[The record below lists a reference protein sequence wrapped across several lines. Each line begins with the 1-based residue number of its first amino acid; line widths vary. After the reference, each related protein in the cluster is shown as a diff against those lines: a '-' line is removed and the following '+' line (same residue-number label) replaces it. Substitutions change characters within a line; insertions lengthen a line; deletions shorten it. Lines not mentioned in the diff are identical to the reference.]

1 VQTDIAAERQ
11 QRLEQGL
18 CTRCGAPALDGAELC
33 REHLVDKRRR
43 DARWRSDQRAARQAA
58 GFCVWCPSSGP
69 PARVKSG
76 ETSCLPCRVRRRR
89 LPRAVEGVDKGVD
102 KEQRIAAATCKHG
115 DGRRR
120 YHGTGRRGQ
129 QPAARLNL
137 QDARRAQERFEAFQ
151 AGVTLLTSDEA
162 KTWTRGQRERV
173 EKATASCGE
182 SASRHIDDVLER
194 LGHFQVRHG
203 KRDGE

>member
-33 REHLVDKRRR
+33 REHLADKRKR
-43 DARWRSDQRAARQAA
+43 DARWRTDQRDARRVA
-58 GFCVWCPSSGP
+58 GLCVWCPSSG
-69 PARVKSG
+69 
-76 ETSCLPCRVRRRR
+76 R

-102 KEQRIAAATCKHG
+102 KEQRIAVATCRHA
-115 DGRRR
+115 DGRTR
-120 YHGTGRRGQ
+120 YHGTRRRGQ
-129 QPAARLNL
+129 QPAARLNM

-151 AGVTLLTSDEA
+151 AGVRLLASDEA

-173 EKATASCGE
+173 EKATASCAE
-182 SASRHIDDVLER
+182 SASGHIDDVLDR
-194 LGHFQVRHG
+194 LGHFKVRHG